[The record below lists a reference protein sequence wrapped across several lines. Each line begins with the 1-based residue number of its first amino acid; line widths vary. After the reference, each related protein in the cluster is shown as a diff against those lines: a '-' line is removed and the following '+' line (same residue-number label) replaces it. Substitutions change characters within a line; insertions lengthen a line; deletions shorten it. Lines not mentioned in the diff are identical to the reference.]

1 MHIAFGCDNAASE
14 LKRELMELAQSLGH
28 VCHDCGIGEGEAN
41 DYPLYAARAARMV
54 QSGQCER
61 GVVVCGTGVGMS
73 LACNKMKGILF
84 AFCAIDPK
92 DRAVAEALIREQV
105 AAIRNGEITTE
116 EYEAAVKLLRN
127 DLASYGDSQSQLLQY
142 YFGQTFMEQIA
153 DPDEYARHIAEVSVE
168 DIVKAAGRMTLDT
181 VYFLTSEDEA

>member
-1 MHIAFGCDNAASE
+1 MHIAVGCDNAASE

-73 LACNKMKGILF
+73 LACNKMKGIR
-84 AFCAIDPK
+84 CALCSDCYTARMA
-92 DRAVAEALIREQV
+92 RAHNDANMIAMGARVMGPELAKTILETFLSASFEGGRHQRRLALIERLEAGEALE
-105 AAIRNGEITTE
+105 
-116 EYEAAVKLLRN
+116 
-127 DLASYGDSQSQLLQY
+127 
-142 YFGQTFMEQIA
+142 
-153 DPDEYARHIAEVSVE
+153 
-168 DIVKAAGRMTLDT
+168 
-181 VYFLTSEDEA
+181 

>member
-28 VCHDCGIGEGEAN
+28 VCHDCGIREGEAN

-73 LACNKMKGILF
+73 LACNKMKGIR
-84 AFCAIDPK
+84 CALCSDCYTARMA
-92 DRAVAEALIREQV
+92 RAHNDANMIAMGARVMGPELAKTILETFLSASFEGGRHQRRLALIERLEAGEALE
-105 AAIRNGEITTE
+105 
-116 EYEAAVKLLRN
+116 
-127 DLASYGDSQSQLLQY
+127 
-142 YFGQTFMEQIA
+142 
-153 DPDEYARHIAEVSVE
+153 
-168 DIVKAAGRMTLDT
+168 
-181 VYFLTSEDEA
+181 

>member
-1 MHIAFGCDNAASE
+1 
-14 LKRELMELAQSLGH
+14 
-28 VCHDCGIGEGEAN
+28 
-41 DYPLYAARAARMV
+41 
-54 QSGQCER
+54 
-61 GVVVCGTGVGMS
+61 
-73 LACNKMKGILF
+73 MKGILF